1 MTPQQVCSKL
11 VNKLWQCCSNN
22 LPTRCILNRLVASLL
37 TSCDNAV
44 PTTCQQDVFAIHSQK
59 RASCNKLVDNL
70 EQTCY
75 QQADIR
81 MRSHG
86 LRQLVH
92 NKSVPSCQ
100 QTWCKLSSTDL
111 MQVVVNRLDASCH
124 EQTWCKLSSTDLM
137 QVVTNRLDASCHE
150 QTWCKLSRTDLM
162 QVVTNRLDAS
172 CREQTWCKLP
182 SEESALWSFVYALFW
197 TKNGQTDCHISVVV
211 FRKITRLL
219 YTDQLAR

>member
-1 MTPQQVCSKL
+1 MITTWNWQNSVVESSTTRWNYTRPVGRASYQAFLTHLLYTARNAQVATSL
-11 VNKLWQCCSNN
+11 LTTW
-22 LPTRCILNRLVASLL
+22 NRLVINKPISGCVRMACDSLFT
-37 TSCDNAV
+37 TSLF
-44 PTTCQQDVFAIHSQK
+44 Q
-59 RASCNKLVDNL
+59 
-70 EQTCY
+70 
-75 QQADIR
+75 
-81 MRSHG
+81 
-86 LRQLVH
+86 
-92 NKSVPSCQ
+92 
-100 QTWCKLSSTDL
+100 
-111 MQVVVNRLDASCH
+111 VVNRLDASCH
-124 EQTWCKLSSTDLM
+124 QQTWCKLSSTDLM
-137 QVVTNRLDASCHE
+137 QVVTNRLDASCHQ